1 MIWKRIFR
9 SFDRTVKPRARRQG
23 KEFSPPKSYEE
34 RIDEL
39 TQWNVENTDILR
51 ILREDISDE
60 RLSAWSEDLNKGI
73 RKVMRM
79 RSAERDTTYDTYLDL
94 YKFIIQER
102 IKLMREPSMKG
113 AKATEDL
120 DPITV
125 CIVCGIRALQKELG
139 LSGLMNTM
147 RLKLLQ
153 RYFER
158 VKDPPLEK
166 IPEQ

>member
-23 KEFSPPKSYEE
+23 EESSPPKSYEE
-34 RIDEL
+34 RMDEV
-39 TQWNVENTDILR
+39 TQWNLENTDILR

-60 RLSAWSEDLNKGI
+60 RLSAWSEDLTKGI
-73 RKVMRM
+73 RKVMRK
-79 RSAERDTTYDTYLDL
+79 TTTELDAAYDTYLDL

-113 AKATEDL
+113 AKGTEDL

-139 LSGLMNTM
+139 LPGSMNTM

-158 VKDPPLEK
+158 VKVTDLEK
-166 IPEQ
+166 IP